1 MYLERFTLPDAE
13 QEEELIMERI
23 CETRDCAGFV
33 DNPYPCR
40 LFPARGLREL
50 YFQNMTII
58 YGGNGSGK
66 STLLNL
72 IAEKPKLNRIAPF
85 NSGEMVKAYVDACRY
100 EMAFDEEGFRH
111 TVPDGSRIITSDD
124 VFDYMLHVRA
134 LNEGIDIR
142 REEVFRDYLTD
153 KYGQFRFTSMEDL
166 DKLKRV
172 NKARSRTLSKYTR
185 ERIAHNVREYSNG
198 ESGFRYFTDKIGE
211 DGLYLLDEPENSLSP
226 SRQMELSRFLLDSVR
241 YCAARSFW
249 LPTAPI
255 CWPWRAPGSM
265 TWTATLLLFAPGRSC
280 RRYGPPGISSGCMKK
295 TLSRTE
301 DGCSKVLSGLR

>member
-72 IAEKPKLNRIAPF
+72 IAEKLKLIRIAPF

-111 TVPDGSRIITSDD
+111 TVPDGSRIITSND
-124 VFDYMLHVRA
+124 VFDYMLTVRT
-134 LNEGIDIR
+134 NNDEIGEC
-142 REEVFRDYLTD
+142 REEARDQWGTRRYGNTVKFR
-153 KYGQFRFTSMEDL
+153 GMEDYDTVRIQL
-166 DKLKRV
+166 L
-172 NKARSRTLSKYTR
+172 ARSRSVSRKQLIRRVAGEKVKL
-185 ERIAHNVREYSNG
+185 NSNG
-198 ESGFRYFTDKIGE
+198 ETALRYFDERLKN
-211 DGLYLLDEPENSLSP
+211 DRLYCLDEPENSLSP
-226 SRQMELSRFLLDSVR
+226 KGQQELAAMLEQLARYCGCRFIIATHSPFLLAMNNARIYNLDAAPAQVQSWWELENTKLYYR
-241 YCAARSFW
+241 YFKQHRE
-249 LPTAPI
+249 
-255 CWPWRAPGSM
+255 
-265 TWTATLLLFAPGRSC
+265 LF
-280 RRYGPPGISSGCMKK
+280 
-295 TLSRTE
+295 E
-301 DGCSKVLSGLR
+301 

>member
-72 IAEKPKLNRIAPF
+72 IAEKLKLNRIAPF

-124 VFDYMLHVRA
+124 VFDYMLTVRT
-134 LNEGIDIR
+134 NNDEIGEC
-142 REEVFRDYLTD
+142 REEARD
-153 KYGQFRFTSMEDL
+153 
-166 DKLKRV
+166 
-172 NKARSRTLSKYTR
+172 
-185 ERIAHNVREYSNG
+185 
-198 ESGFRYFTDKIGE
+198 
-211 DGLYLLDEPENSLSP
+211 
-226 SRQMELSRFLLDSVR
+226 
-241 YCAARSFW
+241 
-249 LPTAPI
+249 
-255 CWPWRAPGSM
+255 
-265 TWTATLLLFAPGRSC
+265 
-280 RRYGPPGISSGCMKK
+280 
-295 TLSRTE
+295 
-301 DGCSKVLSGLR
+301 